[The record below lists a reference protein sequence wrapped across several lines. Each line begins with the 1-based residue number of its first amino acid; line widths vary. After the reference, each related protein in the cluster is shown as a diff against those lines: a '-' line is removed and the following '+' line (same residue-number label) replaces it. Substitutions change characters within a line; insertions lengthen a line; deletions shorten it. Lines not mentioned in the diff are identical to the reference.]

1 MQIGPTTPDDRS
13 RRALLA
19 HIRQDFIAPVGAI
32 VGYTEI
38 LIEDAPRHRLD
49 HLAPDLAKL
58 RQAGLALQRTI
69 DGMLEPGFLRERA
82 DAGDDAAFGSRLR
95 HDLRTPINAVKGY
108 GEMLLEEAQ
117 GSAAAEFAGDL
128 KNLLGAADR
137 LLHRIDALVQLA
149 TEKPDLGG
157 SPMAGA
163 GRPPELL

>member
-1 MQIGPTTPDDRS
+1 APTMQIGPETLDDRS

-38 LIEDAPRHRLD
+38 LIEDAPRHHLD
-49 HLAPDLAKL
+49 HLAPDLARL
-58 RQAGLALQRTI
+58 RQAGLTLQRTL
-69 DGMLEPGFLRERA
+69 DDMLAPRFLREHA
-82 DAGDDAAFGSRLR
+82 DSGDDAAFGSRLR

-117 GSAAAEFAGDL
+117 GAAATEFVGDL

-137 LLHRIDALVQLA
+137 LLHRIDALVRLA
-149 TEKPDLGG
+149 TEEPDLGG
-157 SPMAGA
+157 SP
-163 GRPPELL
+163 